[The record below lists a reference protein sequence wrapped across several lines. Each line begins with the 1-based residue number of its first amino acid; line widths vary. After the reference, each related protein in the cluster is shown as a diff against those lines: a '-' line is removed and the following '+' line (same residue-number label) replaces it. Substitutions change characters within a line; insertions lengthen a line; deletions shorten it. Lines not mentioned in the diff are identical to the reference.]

1 MLIVQE
7 SIEKVKYHFF
17 PTTMRRW
24 VVQLDWVRPALYK
37 LMFQYITFY
46 SRLLAYRHLSKIWEI
61 LTTFSY
67 IIPKFTEELTLSSQ
81 NMISNKNL
89 LSSLLFFRSK
99 RFVYFI
105 ECPRFLSHSHH
116 WQKKTCAIKQALIV
130 HLLETVFRC
139 KERVSHSNG
148 NPYIEDI

>member
-1 MLIVQE
+1 MEITLLVWHKILFIVQE

-46 SRLLAYRHLSKIWEI
+46 SRLLAYRHLSKIWDI

-89 LSSLLFFRSK
+89 LSSLLFFGPKDS
-99 RFVYFI
+99 FI
-105 ECPRFLSHSHH
+105 SSNAPDSWVTLIIDIRKHVLSNKHQSF
-116 WQKKTCAIKQALIV
+116 T
-130 HLLETVFRC
+130 F
-139 KERVSHSNG
+139 
-148 NPYIEDI
+148 